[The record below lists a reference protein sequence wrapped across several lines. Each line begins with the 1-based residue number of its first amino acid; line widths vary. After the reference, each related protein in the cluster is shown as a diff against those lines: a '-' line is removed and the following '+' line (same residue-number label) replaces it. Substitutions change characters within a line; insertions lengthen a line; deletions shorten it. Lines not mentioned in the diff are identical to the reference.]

1 MSFSPEDTPDLPNQ
15 GPADP
20 SENQTAVVPR
30 AKPRVWT
37 LFVAS
42 LLVFVMVVVLQAV
55 AAIVILIIQVARGQS
70 VKEAAETLPSL
81 LMTPP
86 MFVMNIAL
94 AGLAM
99 TAGAL
104 LFGWISAKYANCS
117 VRERLGMRWPPIS
130 TFTLVTI
137 LLGSIP
143 VLLVSIGAVYLVN
156 LVLPGDESLLV
167 IYKNMT
173 TFWAVV
179 FIITIGVLPG
189 IGEELFFRGY
199 FQRRM
204 LQRCRPWVA
213 IGVTSVVFGLFHITP
228 HGIALATII
237 GVWLGVIAWRTNS
250 IWPSACCHAFINS
263 GWNVYQVGRI
273 HWGIPTVP
281 PIWFSIIGG
290 AVILAAF
297 ATSVWILL
305 KMKPESSTH
314 RR

>member
-1 MSFSPEDTPDLPNQ
+1 MSFSPDNTPDIPDEVS
-15 GPADP
+15 ADP
-20 SENQTAVVPR
+20 LENQTAVVAP

-37 LFVAS
+37 LFVSS
-42 LLVFVMVVVLQAV
+42 LLVLVMMVVLQAV
-55 AAIVILIIQVARGQS
+55 AAVVILITQVARGQS
-70 VKEAAETLPSL
+70 IKEVAETLPSL
-81 LMTPP
+81 MMTPP
-86 MFVMNIAL
+86 IFVMTIAL
-94 AGLAM
+94 SGLGT

-104 LFGWISAKYANCS
+104 LFGWISAKHANCS
-117 VRERLGMRWPPIS
+117 VGERLGMRWPEIS
-130 TFTLVTI
+130 TFSLLTF

-143 VLLVSIGAVYLVN
+143 VLLVSIGAVYLVA
-156 LVLPGDESLLV
+156 LVFPADDSLLSL
-167 IYKNMT
+167 YENMT
-173 TFWAVV
+173 TGWAVV

-189 IGEELFFRGY
+189 IGEELFFRGF

-204 LQRCRPWVA
+204 LQRYRPWVA

-263 GWNVYQVGRI
+263 GWNVYQVGRF

-305 KMKPESSTH
+305 KMEPRSIET
-314 RR
+314 

>member
-1 MSFSPEDTPDLPNQ
+1 MSFSSDNTPDLPNQ
-15 GPADP
+15 GPAEQP
-20 SENQTAVVPR
+20 ENQAAVIPR

-37 LFVAS
+37 LFVAT
-42 LLVFVMVVVLQAV
+42 LLAFVMVVVLQVV
-55 AAIVILIIQVARGQS
+55 AAVVVLIIQVAQGQS
-70 VKEAAETLPSL
+70 GKEAAETLPSL

-86 MFVMNIAL
+86 MFVMTIAL

-104 LFGWISAKYANCS
+104 LFGWVSARYANCS
-117 VRERLGMRWPPIS
+117 VRERLGMGWPPIS
-130 TFTLVTI
+130 TFSLLTF
-137 LLGSIP
+137 LLGSVP
-143 VLLVSIGAVYLVN
+143 VFLVSIVAVYLVA
-156 LVLPGDESLLV
+156 LVFPADDSLSSL
-167 IYKNMT
+167 YNNMT

-204 LQRCRPWVA
+204 LQRYRPWVA

-263 GWNVYQVGRI
+263 SWNVYQVGRI

-290 AVILAAF
+290 AVILVAF
-297 ATSVWILL
+297 GASVWILL
-305 KMKPESSTH
+305 KMKPGSIET
-314 RR
+314 